1 MQHTMHAL
9 LFTWGECVRLN
20 GCSEVSLMED
30 MREHVQESSEKS
42 CCNLTYTVREMNS
55 IHTLCTRPC
64 NVGTDWKLPYFSIG
78 NAHLMYN
85 VHPKLFTLYFYLSF
99 VITFDLPLIPF

>member
-1 MQHTMHAL
+1 MNATHAL

-30 MREHVQESSEKS
+30 MREHVQESSEKF

-55 IHTLCTRPC
+55 IHTPGLVMLVLT
-64 NVGTDWKLPYFSIG
+64 GS
-78 NAHLMYN
+78 
-85 VHPKLFTLYFYLSF
+85 
-99 VITFDLPLIPF
+99 